1 MDQKKI
7 GKFIFN
13 LRTEKKLSQSQLA
26 ELIPIS
32 RQAISNWEVGKSI
45 PDSSTLIILS
55 KIFDVSINELLSGER
70 KKNETISDLEQTML
84 SVADDNIN
92 KSKIIKK
99 IFFFFCIIIIF
110 LLLAFF
116 IYFFINS
123 YDTVKIYKTGAYGDK
138 FSSCEGVLIITKEEL
153 YFRLGSLKG
162 DNTKIDRVRVY
173 YLDKNKNERLIFEN
187 DELDILI
194 HDYFGYNEYFL
205 FEDIEYITD
214 NLFLEI
220 YYDEDLVEKIKIEVE
235 KVFSNSNLF
244 FKRRKNIGSD
254 ELKFYNVDN
263 NKLIEQIK
271 SKFDKIDDGYR
282 YETLK
287 ENEKIS
293 YLYFDDSLGTLFID
307 VVDEKKV
314 CRWNISLK
322 YNSYSYSEILND
334 EEINRY
340 DVYLKEYSDLSDL
353 KKENYKRMLY
363 YLSLALSSN

>member
-1 MDQKKI
+1 MDQRKI
-7 GKFIFN
+7 GQFICS
-13 LRTEKKLSQSQLA
+13 LRIEKKLSQSQLA
-26 ELIPIS
+26 NLIPIS

-45 PDSSTLIILS
+45 PDSSTLVILS
-55 KIFDVSINELLSGER
+55 EIFNVSINELLSGER

-84 SVADDNIN
+84 AVADDNIN

-99 IFFFFCIIIIF
+99 IIFFFCAIIIF
-110 LLLAFF
+110 LLFAFF
-116 IYFFINS
+116 LYFFINS

-138 FSSCEGVLIITKEEL
+138 FSSYEGVLIITKEEL

-162 DNTKIDRVRVY
+162 DNKKINKIKVY

-187 DELDILI
+187 NELDILI
-194 HDYFGYNEYFL
+194 HDYFGYNEYFS

-220 YYDEDLVEKIKIEVE
+220 YYDDDLVEKIKIEAE
-235 KVFSNSNLF
+235 NVFSNNNLF

-271 SKFDKIDDGYR
+271 NKFNKIDDGYR

-307 VVDEKKV
+307 VVDEK
-314 CRWNISLK
+314 RFYHWNISLK
-322 YNSYSYSEILND
+322 YNSYSYSEVLND
-334 EEINRY
+334 EEVNRL
-340 DVYLKEYSDLSDL
+340 DVYLKEYSDLSDS
-353 KKENYKRMLY
+353 KKENYKRMIY
-363 YLSLALSSN
+363 YLSLVLSSN